1 MKQFRIW
8 QAPVLGF
15 FSTQFYRDLAANGK
29 GVGFLYLLALLS
41 LSCLIVPVRQ
51 FLDLSEFMKR
61 DGAALVEQFPAV
73 KIENGKL
80 SIDRPPPY
88 YISSGD
94 IAWIGFFTDED
105 SEKNIGEQNTIPMI
119 VTSSELRMRLS
130 PSDPNGMSVP
140 FKEIPHYQMSRQD
153 IDRIFKVSCYT
164 VPLMSYVMLVG
175 MAWPAHI
182 FAALLLSLVALITAK
197 LIGVKSSYDGL
208 LRVTSVAVGTTIIIN
223 TFNQLVHLEFPGIT
237 EGGTTFIV
245 FLVAFGYTIFGTGAN
260 LSQPAFVPH
269 EQEPARRETLE

>member
-1 MKQFRIW
+1 MKQFKIW

-41 LSCLIVPVRQ
+41 LSCLIGPVRQ
-51 FLDLSEFMKR
+51 FFDLSEFMKR
-61 DGAALVEQFPAV
+61 DGSALIEQFPAI

-80 SIDRPPPY
+80 SIDRPSPY
-88 YISSGD
+88 YITSGD
-94 IAWIGFFTDED
+94 IAWIGFFTDEK
-105 SEKNIGEQNTIPMI
+105 SEKEIDQQNIPMV

-130 PSDPNGMSVP
+130 QTDQGTAVP
-140 FKEIPHYQMSRQD
+140 FRDIPQYSLSRLD
-153 IDRIFKVSCYT
+153 IDRIFKVSCFT
-164 VPLMSYVMLVG
+164 VPIMGYGMLLGV
-175 MAWPAHI
+175 AWPGHI
-182 FAALLLSLVALITAK
+182 MAALLLSVVALITAK
-197 LIGVKSSYDGL
+197 LIGVRSSYDGL
-208 LRVTSVAVGTTIIIN
+208 LRVSSVAVGTTIIIN

-237 EGGTTFIV
+237 DGGTMFIV

-269 EQEPARRETLE
+269 EQEPVRDYME